1 MSDKHEYAS
10 LQKINNK
17 KVENALFSI
26 PNLLSIKDGYKKIQF
41 VSFLAEW
48 CPNCDYE
55 AMELVNYIDTYNSLV
70 DFSIVMQFTAHAKSD
85 YFISKYRLYTSLI
98 EAECDQ

>member
-1 MSDKHEYAS
+1 MSNEHEYAS
-10 LQKINNK
+10 LKKINNK
-17 KVENALFSI
+17 KVEDALFAI
-26 PNLLSIKDGYKKIQF
+26 PNLLSIKNSYKKIQF

-55 AMELVNYIDTYNSLV
+55 AMELINYIDTYNSLV

-85 YFISKYRLYTSLI
+85 KFISKYDLTI
-98 EAECDQ
+98 I